1 MPYWKDVTLQPN
13 YKHKID
19 LKTMNRHTVT
29 LAAAFLALPMVSAN
43 ADATVSPSANVES
56 RIDTSR
62 VVDLDELII
71 VSQPKEVARLRQLPL
86 SSTVFTDREL
96 SSLGIR
102 GMSQLAAYVPTL
114 AVPQYGSRLTSSTY
128 IRGIG
133 SRTGSSAVGVYYD
146 NIPLVDKSA
155 FNRHFYQTD
164 RIDVFRGPQGTLYG
178 INAEGGILRMYSKN
192 PMNYQGTDLRMGI
205 ATGLCSNVEVAHY
218 HRPSE
223 HFAFSTALFYNG
235 QKGFFNNSFLDK
247 NADTGN
253 EAGGKVRLMWL
264 PTDKLTFDLTADYQ
278 YVNQDAFP
286 YGEYNNE
293 THDFAD
299 PSTTILNGYRRQ
311 MVTTGLNIAYKMPN
325 LLLTSTTSH
334 QFINDKMTMDQDYL
348 PADYMQLEQMQKM
361 NALTQEL
368 TLRST
373 GDATWH
379 HTSGLFFSYKWLRTD
394 GPVYFGDDMNKNILT
409 FLGMP
414 ESVAKAMTLS
424 ENSVPGIF
432 HTPQLNFGIYHESNI
447 ALTDRLRLT
456 LGLRY
461 DRQHVSIDYDT
472 EAHFRLACDAMMMGR
487 PMKFDSR
494 YVSHLVGSTS
504 ESYNQLLPKFALNYQ
519 LGDAANVYAV
529 VSKGFRAGGYNLQM
543 FSDIFQTEQRS
554 LGAKMAA
561 LMKGDFNVEHTQSDY
576 DNVNNTIS
584 YKPEESWNYE
594 AGAHIN
600 LFDGC
605 LHADI
610 ATFYMRIQNQQLSV
624 LAGNYGYGR
633 MMVNAGR
640 SASCGV
646 ELSLRGSAFDDRLT
660 WSATYGFTNSTFR
673 NYTDS
678 VSSRGTDGKLTYNEI
693 DYRGKKVPF
702 IPTHTMS
709 IVADYRFPIDNAVL
723 HNIILGANV
732 VGNGPTY
739 WDAANQYKQDFYAV
753 AGAHLTLDFGSIDID
768 IWGRNLTDTKYNT
781 FLVNSS
787 VDGTTRSFAQRG
799 TPIQAGV
806 DLRIKF

>member
-253 EAGGKVRLMWL
+253 EAGGKVRLMWI

-325 LLLTSTTSH
+325 LLLTSATSH

-678 VSSRGTDGKLTYNEI
+678 VSSLGTDGKLTYNEI

-753 AGAHLTLDFGSIDID
+753 EGAHLTLDFGSIDID